1 MDSVPFH
8 VEVHVSK
15 IWVFLTVIV
24 LLCCKK
30 ITIQISPLELRYCY
44 KSMSHAAMVFTLKK
58 IVKDIS
64 IFQGAI

>member
-1 MDSVPFH
+1 

-30 ITIQISPLELRYCY
+30 RNHYQISPLELAGYCY

-58 IVKDIS
+58 IVQEI
-64 IFQGAI
+64 IFQGAIKQ